1 MIQMPVP
8 ACDRGEV
15 LSTKTDWNPT
25 LVANGVVG
33 WLREI
38 AVVALELSEE
48 ERMVRD
54 LAHQFAVKEIR
65 PVATEYD
72 ESEKVPYDIIAKAA
86 EVGLGLS
93 ENAGALGAGS
103 SLLPSIISEELS
115 WGCAGIAL
123 AINSSGLAAAAI
135 GASASKEQRERWMPE
150 ITSSADTVRLGAM
163 CLTEPDAGSD
173 VANIQTTAVR
183 DGDDYVLNGEK
194 QFITNGGIA
203 DLHVVFATEDR
214 SKGWGGIGAF
224 VIPKGT
230 PGLSEGTTW
239 RKMGIRASH
248 TANVVLE
255 DCRIPADYKLGSEA
269 GASSGSSAGP
279 GALGVL
285 STLERTRPVV
295 GAYALGIARAAQE
308 YALDYARER
317 VQFGRP
323 IIKNQA
329 VSFMLADMAMS
340 VDAARLMI
348 WRAAWMAGAG
358 SPFLRAEGSMAKCFA
373 SDVAMKVTVDAVQ
386 VLGGQGYMRD
396 HPCEKWVRD
405 AKIFQIFEGTNQIQ
419 RLVIGR
425 ALAALPPAN

>member
-1 MIQMPVP
+1 M
-8 ACDRGEV
+8 
-15 LSTKTDWNPT
+15 
-25 LVANGVVG
+25 
-33 WLREI
+33 
-38 AVVALELSEE
+38 
-48 ERMVRD
+48 
-54 LAHQFAVKEIR
+54 
-65 PVATEYD
+65 
-72 ESEKVPYDIIAKAA
+72 
-86 EVGLGLS
+86 
-93 ENAGALGAGS
+93 
-103 SLLPSIISEELS
+103 LPSIIAEELS

-135 GASASKEQRERWMPE
+135 NASASKEQRERWLPA

-183 DGDDYVLNGEK
+183 DGDDYILNGEK

-214 SKGWGGIGAF
+214 DKGWGGISAF

-255 DCRIPADYKLGSEA
+255 DCRIPAEYKLGA
-269 GASSGSSAGP
+269 DASASDGSSSSDGA
-279 GALGVL
+279 GALGLL
-285 STLERTRPVV
+285 STLERTRPIV

-329 VSFMLADMAMS
+329 ISFMLADMAMS

-358 SPFLRAEGSMAKCFA
+358 GPGGQFLRAEGSMAKCFA
-373 SDVAMKVTVDAVQ
+373 SDVAMKVTVDALQ

-425 ALAALPPAN
+425 ALTALPPAT

>member
-1 MIQMPVP
+1 MLRSLQ
-8 ACDRGEV
+8 E
-15 LSTKTDWNPT
+15 
-25 LVANGVVG
+25 LV
-33 WLREI
+33 
-38 AVVALELSEE
+38 VVALELSEE

-54 LAHQFAVKEIR
+54 LAHQFAANEIR
-65 PVATEYD
+65 PVASEYD

-86 EVGLGLS
+86 DVGLGIS
-93 ENAGALGAGS
+93 ENAGALGEGS
-103 SLLPSIISEELS
+103 SLLPSIIAEELS

-135 GASASKEQRERWMPE
+135 GASGSKEQRERWMPE
-150 ITSSADTVRLGAM
+150 ITSSADTVKLGAM

-173 VANIQTTAVR
+173 VANIKTTAIR

-214 SKGWGGIGAF
+214 DKGWGGISAF
-224 VIPKGT
+224 VIPKAT

-255 DCRIPADYKLGSEA
+255 DCRIPAEYKLGGEA
-269 GASSGSSAGP
+269 SASDGSSSSAGA

-329 VSFMLADMAMS
+329 ISFMLADMAMS
-340 VDAARLMI
+340 VDAARLMV

-358 SPFLRAEGSMAKCFA
+358 GQFLRAEGSMAKCFA
-373 SDVAMKVTVDAVQ
+373 SDVAMKVTVDALQ

-425 ALAALPPAN
+425 ALTALPPAN

>member
-1 MIQMPVP
+1 
-8 ACDRGEV
+8 
-15 LSTKTDWNPT
+15 
-25 LVANGVVG
+25 
-33 WLREI
+33 
-38 AVVALELSEE
+38 
-48 ERMVRD
+48 MVRD
-54 LAHQFAVKEIR
+54 VAHQFARKEIR
-65 PVATEYD
+65 PVAAEYD
-72 ESEKVPYDIIAKAA
+72 ENEETPYEVIAKAA

-93 ENAGALGAGS
+93 VNGASLGAGS
-103 SLLPSIISEELS
+103 SLLPSIIAEELS

-135 GASASKEQRERWMPE
+135 GASGTKEQRARWMPQ
-150 ITSSADTVRLGAM
+150 ITSDENTVRLGAM

-173 VANIQTTAVR
+173 VQNIQTTATR
-183 DGDDYVLNGEK
+183 DGDDYILNGEK

-203 DLHVVFATEDR
+203 DVHVIFASEDR
-214 SKGWGGIGAF
+214 SKGWGSIGAF
-224 VIPKGT
+224 VVPKGT

-248 TANVVLE
+248 TANVVLS
-255 DCRIPADYKLGSEA
+255 DCRIPADHKLGSDPGTSA
-269 GASSGSSAGP
+269 SDAPDSRGA

-285 STLERTRPVV
+285 STLESTRPIV

-308 YALDYARER
+308 YALDYAKER

-323 IIKNQA
+323 IIRNQA
-329 VSFMLADMAMS
+329 ISFMLADMAMA
-340 VDAARLMI
+340 VDAARLMV

-358 SPFLRAEGSMAKCFA
+358 GEFLRAEGSQAKCFA
-373 SDVAMKVTVDAVQ
+373 SDVAMKVTVDALQ

-425 ALAALPPAN
+425 ALRALPPAT